1 MLTLRVASI
10 IRNQLTQEGYGSHSM
25 ACGLV
30 TVGKKRTIRAEKGDD
45 WRDCGFGLW
54 AIWDCGAWSVLVSTY
69 SYTGQGPV
77 LHYEQLEV
85 E

>member
-10 IRNQLTQEGYGSHSM
+10 IGIPYPTSLRKKAM
-25 ACGLV
+25 ASRLV

-77 LHYEQLEV
+77 SHYEQLEV
-85 E
+85 V

>member
-10 IRNQLTQEGYGSHSM
+10 IGIPYPTSFRKKALASR
-25 ACGLV
+25 LV

-77 LHYEQLEV
+77 SHYEQLEV

>member
-10 IRNQLTQEGYGSHSM
+10 IGIPYATSLRKKAM
-25 ACGLV
+25 ASGLV

-69 SYTGQGPV
+69 SYTGQRPV
-77 LHYEQLEV
+77 SQHEQLEV